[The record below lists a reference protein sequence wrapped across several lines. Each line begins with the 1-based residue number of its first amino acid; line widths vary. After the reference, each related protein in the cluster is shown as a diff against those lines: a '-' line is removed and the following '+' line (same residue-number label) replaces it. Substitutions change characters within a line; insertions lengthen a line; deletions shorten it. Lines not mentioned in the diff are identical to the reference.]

1 MLAMAQK
8 GINKLVKLI
17 RKLELLPVFI
27 GREIGRIIEQESQ
40 TLAFFNVAQLNKGID
55 SDEKSITYQ
64 KTRRTPKSSAGTY
77 SANYAKRKS
86 SQGGRTDIVDMKNTG
101 GFHDSITVV
110 KKDNRE
116 YVFKAKEDLEKFLK
130 ANYGNAILG
139 ISEKN
144 LNEFTNNILTPI
156 LTSRIDRF
164 LTV

>member
-1 MLAMAQK
+1 MAQK
-8 GINKLVKLI
+8 GLNKLVTFI

-27 GREIGRIIEQESQ
+27 GREIDRIMEQEAK
-40 TLAFFNVAQLNKGID
+40 TLALFNVIQLNKGID
-55 SDEKSITYQ
+55 SDDNAIKYL

-77 SANYAKRKS
+77 SANYARRKS
-86 SQGGRTDIVDMKNTG
+86 SEGGRTDIVDLKNTG

-110 KKDNRE
+110 KKGNRE
-116 YVFKAKEDLEKFLK
+116 FVFQAKEDLEKFLK

-144 LNEFTNNILTPI
+144 LNAFTNNILTPI